1 MRKIDYSSSEVT
13 NNRVRTWLTI
23 ILVGLG
29 LLSLLI
35 IGFEIIKLADKANKF
50 ESSKWVFNAI
60 IPLIASWIGT
70 ILAFHF
76 GRENYEAATK
86 NALALNKDIIQEIKV
101 ENIMIDVKTIFYQK
115 VDPDNYDKV
124 ILDELIKEYI
134 KAEKDRI
141 LIFSSNFN
149 PEFII
154 HRSTLAEYL
163 NLKDSQTRATLSL
176 GVFIKENKNKFSFET
191 EGGFA
196 IVAKDDS
203 VKEAF
208 IKMNSIKGCQDVI
221 ITDSGNQKGKVIG
234 WLTNTLIN
242 RFLTIE

>member
-1 MRKIDYSSSEVT
+1 MRRIDYSSTEVT

-23 ILVGLG
+23 ALVGLG

-35 IGFEIIKLADKANKF
+35 IGYEIIKLAGEKDKF

-86 NALALNKDIIQEIKV
+86 NALALNKEVIEEIKV
-101 ENIMIDVKTIFYQK
+101 ENIMIDVKTIYYQK
-115 VDPDNYDKV
+115 IESQNYINI
-124 ILDELIKEYI
+124 ILDELIKDYI

-141 LIFSSNFN
+141 LIFSPNCN
-149 PEFII
+149 PELII
-154 HRSTLAEYL
+154 HRSTLAEYI
-163 NLKDSQTRATLSL
+163 NQKGSQTKGPLTLHDL
-176 GVFIKENKNKFSFET
+176 TEDNKEKFSFKKE
-191 EGGFA
+191 EGFA
-196 IVAKDDS
+196 IVKKDDS

-208 IKMNSIKGCQDVI
+208 NKMNTIKGCQDVI
-221 ITDSGNQKGKVIG
+221 ITDTGDEKGKVIG

-242 RFLTIE
+242 RFLTIG